1 MIKSKQNL
9 VSIGE
14 ASARSGMSVR
24 RVRYLSDQGYIQ
36 KPVQSISGAVTYR
49 LYTEAHIQQLK
60 KIKAFQDDGYTLEM
74 AVKKMKEEHDAK
86 K

>member
-24 RVRYLSDQGYIQ
+24 RVRYLSDHGYIQ
-36 KPVQSISGAVTYR
+36 KPVQSISGAITYR
-49 LYTEAHIQQLK
+49 LYTETHIQQLK
-60 KIKAFQDDGYTLEM
+60 KIKAFQDDGYTLAM
-74 AVKKMKEEHDAK
+74 AVKKMKEEYDAK
-86 K
+86 N